1 MTLVTDVTHFTTAL
15 KFPEK
20 QSTKDT
26 SFFPKSKNSK
36 ITRHTRHS
44 VIVAE
49 TGSVLQQS
57 RQPAGRMVPNGAIA
71 SMKSN

>member
-36 ITRHTRHS
+36 ITRHTRH
-44 VIVAE
+44 
-49 TGSVLQQS
+49 T
-57 RQPAGRMVPNGAIA
+57 RHCC
-71 SMKSN
+71 